1 VSTDFA
7 GPVLATLQG
16 QRVILA
22 QRLGS
27 GGQGEVFA
35 LVEPDGYV
43 LKRYFDAEIGRDPTL
58 ADRLTVMANAMP
70 ARTRRAESDH
80 ILLAWPTDL
89 VESGDHFIGYL
100 MPLIDR
106 SKTLPLHRV
115 ANPSD
120 GRRSSST
127 SASRWARHIDWSY
140 LVTAAANLALA
151 VHVLHQ
157 AGVVI
162 GDFNEN
168 NVLVWRDARVT
179 LLDCDSMQI
188 TAASG
193 RHYLCRVGRA
203 EFTPPELFRANW
215 GHTVRAPSSDL
226 FALAIHIH
234 QLIMEGEHPF
244 RGVWG
249 GPDEKPTGQDLALE
263 GIWAYGADPR
273 LRPRPRAVSNEIL
286 PPEIQAL
293 FARAFADGAV
303 NPRAR
308 PSAQEW
314 NQALLALLKSMTI
327 CETQPQHHYRREL
340 TECPW
345 CRHEKN
351 RARQMALSP
360 SRPRPVPAPV
370 PAAAPSTPR
379 ASSAA
384 VRRGTA
390 VTTGSRR
397 RRAGL
402 RNIPWAVA
410 VACLVALA
418 ALTYIGVRTSQ
429 LDSGASGHG
438 PTASGAR
445 RTGYPAPAVAGS
457 AHAATPPSPATTV
470 ACPTEPPQAQVT
482 VTASNGSQGSQFWNV
497 TAKGTATNT
506 TDATIEVFDVSVR
519 LNVTAVS
526 GGPDTVPAYLY
537 GEGGTPIIVGPGQ
550 TVTLSDD
557 GGDPAVASTTE
568 PTAGVVTINWNWPA
582 DSPYQRCAT

>member
-1 VSTDFA
+1 MSTDFA

-22 QRLGS
+22 KRLGS

-43 LKRYFDAEIGRDPTL
+43 LKRYFEAEIGRDPSL

-70 ARTRRAESDH
+70 ARTRSAESDH

-151 VHVLHQ
+151 VQVLHQ

-244 RGVWG
+244 RGVWS

-263 GIWAYGADPR
+263 GVWAYGGDPR

-286 PPEIQAL
+286 SPEIQAL
-293 FARAFADGAV
+293 FARAFVDGAV
-303 NPRAR
+303 NPRGATF
-308 PSAQEW
+308 SAGVEPGP
-314 NQALLALLKSMTI
+314 AG
-327 CETQPQHHYRREL
+327 
-340 TECPW
+340 
-345 CRHEKN
+345 
-351 RARQMALSP
+351 
-360 SRPRPVPAPV
+360 PVEEHDHLRDA
-370 PAAAPSTPR
+370 AAAPLPTGTQGVSVVPPR
-379 ASSAA
+379 EGPGAPDGVDAVPPAIGAGGGDHAHRSPGPLRPGAEGAGGDHRFTTARFGPPQQPLGGGGGLPGSPGGPDLHRGPDLAA
-384 VRRGTA
+384 GL
-390 VTTGSRR
+390 RR
-397 RRAGL
+397 RRPWSDRVRCPWSRAPVTGGGRKCRHGSPTQPGHHGGL
-402 RNIPWAVA
+402 PH
-410 VACLVALA
+410 
-418 ALTYIGVRTSQ
+418 GVSP
-429 LDSGASGHG
+429 GPGHG
-438 PTASGAR
+438 DR
-445 RTGYPAPAVAGS
+445 
-457 AHAATPPSPATTV
+457 
-470 ACPTEPPQAQVT
+470 Q
-482 VTASNGSQGSQFWNV
+482 
-497 TAKGTATNT
+497 
-506 TDATIEVFDVSVR
+506 
-519 LNVTAVS
+519 
-526 GGPDTVPAYLY
+526 
-537 GEGGTPIIVGPGQ
+537 
-550 TVTLSDD
+550 
-557 GGDPAVASTTE
+557 
-568 PTAGVVTINWNWPA
+568 
-582 DSPYQRCAT
+582 

>member
-16 QRVILA
+16 QQVILA
-22 QRLGS
+22 KRLGS

-43 LKRYFDAEIGRDPTL
+43 LKRYFDAEIGRDPSL
-58 ADRLTVMANAMP
+58 PDRLTVMANAMP
-70 ARTRRAESDH
+70 ARTRSAESDH

-151 VHVLHQ
+151 LQVLHQ

-244 RGVWG
+244 RGVWS

-263 GIWAYGADPR
+263 GVWAYGGDPR

-286 PPEIQAL
+286 SPEIQAL
-293 FARAFADGAV
+293 FSRAFADGAV

-314 NQALLALLKSMTI
+314 NQALLALLKNMTI

-340 TECPW
+340 NECPW

-351 RARQMALSP
+351 RARQMALMP
-360 SRPRPVPAPV
+360 SRPRLAPAPV
-370 PAAAPSTPR
+370 AAPTGSR
-379 ASSAA
+379 AASAPM
-384 VRRGTA
+384 RRAPA

-397 RRAGL
+397 RRLGL
-402 RNIPWAVA
+402 RNNLWAVA
-410 VACLVALA
+410 VACLVALV

-429 LDSGASGHG
+429 LDSSAGGHG

-445 RTGYPAPAVAGS
+445 GAGHPSPTAAGS
-457 AHAATPPSPATTV
+457 ALAAAPPGPATTV
-470 ACPTEPPQAQVT
+470 ACPTESPQAQVT

-506 TDATIEVFDVSVR
+506 TDASIEVFDVSVQ

-526 GGPDTVPAYLY
+526 GGRDTVPAYLY

-557 GGDPAVASTTE
+557 GGDPAVASATE

>member
-1 VSTDFA
+1 V
-7 GPVLATLQG
+7 
-16 QRVILA
+16 A

-58 ADRLTVMANAMP
+58 ADRLTVMAHAMP
-70 ARTRRAESDH
+70 ARTRRAESGH

-89 VESGDHFIGYL
+89 VESGDHFVGYL

-151 VHVLHQ
+151 VQVLHQ

-244 RGVWG
+244 RGVWR

-263 GIWAYGADPR
+263 GVWAYGGDPR

-286 PPEIQAL
+286 SPEIQAL
-293 FARAFADGAV
+293 FTRAFADGAV

-314 NQALLALLKSMTI
+314 NRALLALLKSMTI
-327 CETQPQHHYRREL
+327 CETQPQHHYRQEL
-340 TECPW
+340 EECPW

-351 RARQMALSP
+351 RARQMALVP
-360 SRPRPVPAPV
+360 SRPPLAPAP
-370 PAAAPSTPR
+370 PAAAPRTAPGPVR
-379 ASSAA
+379 AAPA
-384 VRRGTA
+384 RN
-390 VTTGSRR
+390 TGSRQR
-397 RRAGL
+397 RPGL
-402 RNIPWAVA
+402 RNNSWAVA
-410 VACLVALA
+410 VASLAALA

-429 LDSGASGHG
+429 LDSSAGGHG
-438 PTASGAR
+438 LNVSGAR
-445 RTGYPAPAVAGS
+445 GAGQPSPAPAGN
-457 AHAATPPSPATTV
+457 AHAAAPPGPATTV
-470 ACPTEPPQAQVT
+470 ACPTESPQAQVT
-482 VTASNGSQGSQFWNV
+482 VTTSNGSQGSQFWNV

-506 TDATIEVFDVSVR
+506 TDASIEVFDVSVK

-526 GGPDTVPAYLY
+526 GGRDTVPAYLY

-557 GGDPAVASTTE
+557 GGDPAVASSTE
-568 PTAGVVTINWNWPA
+568 PTAGVVTVNWNWPA